1 MKNKLIDPKE
11 YFHMTKN
18 RNQLFT
24 ICIIMFSFFI
34 TSPAYA
40 YLDPGTGSL
49 ILQGIIAGL
58 AMLSITIKMWW
69 HKITSLFKNCED
81 SRVIENSTD
90 ESEVHKQNKK

>member
-1 MKNKLIDPKE
+1 MAKI
-11 YFHMTKN
+11 
-18 RNQLFT
+18 RNPLFT
-24 ICIIMFSFFI
+24 SYIIMLSFFF

-69 HKITSLFKNCED
+69 HTIISWFKKSED
-81 SRVIENSTD
+81 SKVIKNPTD
-90 ESEVHKQNKK
+90 EPEVNK

>member
-1 MKNKLIDPKE
+1 
-11 YFHMTKN
+11 MTKN

-24 ICIIMFSFFI
+24 VCIIMFSFFI

-58 AMLSITIKMWW
+58 AMLSVTIKMWW

>member
-1 MKNKLIDPKE
+1 MK
-11 YFHMTKN
+11 KN
-18 RNQLFT
+18 RNQLFA

-58 AMLSITIKMWW
+58 AMLSVTIKMWW

>member
-58 AMLSITIKMWW
+58 AMLSVTIKMWW

>member
-1 MKNKLIDPKE
+1 MK
-11 YFHMTKN
+11 KN

-24 ICIIMFSFFI
+24 IYIIMFSFFI

-69 HKITSLFKNCED
+69 HKITSLFKNYDD
-81 SRVIENSTD
+81 SKVIENSTD
-90 ESEVHKQNKK
+90 EPEVHKQNKK

>member
-1 MKNKLIDPKE
+1 ML
-11 YFHMTKN
+11 
-18 RNQLFT
+18 
-24 ICIIMFSFFI
+24 SFFI

-58 AMLSITIKMWW
+58 AMLSVTIKMWW
-69 HKITSLFKNCED
+69 HTITSWFKKCED
-81 SRVIENSTD
+81 SRVIENPTD